1 MKEADLSKAIVVKMK
16 KRGAWA
22 VKIAG
27 GPRQGAGLPD
37 IMACYAGRFL
47 GIEVKLPGKE
57 KTVTVLQ
64 QARLDAMLAAGG
76 VVGLV
81 TSWEQVARILDTID
95 QEVEDA
101 SA

>member
-1 MKEADLSKAIVVKMK
+1 MKEADLSKKIAKKMRD
-16 KRGAWA
+16 RGCWA

-37 IMACYAGRFL
+37 IIGCYAGCFL

-57 KTVTVLQ
+57 KTITQLQ
-64 QARLDAMLAAGG
+64 SARLEAISSRGG
-76 VVGLV
+76 YAVMV
-81 TSWEQVARILDTID
+81 TTWEQVEFMLNHID
-95 QEVEDA
+95 GKVADA